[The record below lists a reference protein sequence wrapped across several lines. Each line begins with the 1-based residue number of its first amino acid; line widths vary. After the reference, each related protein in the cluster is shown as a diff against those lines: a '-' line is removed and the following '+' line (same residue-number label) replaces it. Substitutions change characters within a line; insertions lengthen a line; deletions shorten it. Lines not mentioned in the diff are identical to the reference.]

1 MNMKRRRNP
10 NRTMLLICCSCEEA
24 ERIRTAA
31 KRERRS
37 ISGFV
42 MHAVM
47 TRFAL
52 EGRLQER
59 RESQTF
65 LGQARG
71 TKVPANSQ
79 GGDLN

>member
-1 MNMKRRRNP
+1 
-10 NRTMLLICCSCEEA
+10 MLLICCTREEA

-42 MHAVM
+42 MNAVM
-47 TRFAL
+47 SRFAI

-59 RESQTF
+59 REQ
-65 LGQARG
+65 QRG
-71 TKVPANSQ
+71 GET
-79 GGDLN
+79 G

>member
-1 MNMKRRRNP
+1 MILKRRRNP
-10 NRTMLLICCSCEEA
+10 NRTVLLICCTCEEA
-24 ERIRTAA
+24 ERIRTSA

-42 MHAVM
+42 MNAVM

-59 RESQTF
+59 REL
-65 LGQARG
+65 LGVGQLRG
-71 TKVPANSQ
+71 AKVPVESQ
-79 GGDLN
+79 S

>member
-1 MNMKRRRNP
+1 MPNEGKRRRYSD
-10 NRTMLLICCSCEEA
+10 RTVLLVCCTREEA

-42 MHAVM
+42 LNAVM

-59 RESQTF
+59 REQQR
-65 LGQARG
+65 LH
-71 TKVPANSQ
+71 
-79 GGDLN
+79 GDQD

>member
-1 MNMKRRRNP
+1 MSVPNEGKRRRNSD
-10 NRTMLLICCSCEEA
+10 RTVLLICCTREEA
-24 ERIRTAA
+24 QQIRTAA

-42 MHAVM
+42 LNAVM

-59 RESQTF
+59 REQQRLHGSQ
-65 LGQARG
+65 
-71 TKVPANSQ
+71 
-79 GGDLN
+79 D

>member
-1 MNMKRRRNP
+1 MPSEGKRQRNSD
-10 NRTMLLICCSCEEA
+10 RTVLLVCCTREEA
-24 ERIRTAA
+24 QQIRTAP

-42 MHAVM
+42 LNAVM

-59 RESQTF
+59 REQQR
-65 LGQARG
+65 LHGNQ
-71 TKVPANSQ
+71 
-79 GGDLN
+79 D

>member
-1 MNMKRRRNP
+1 
-10 NRTMLLICCSCEEA
+10 MLLICCTREEA

-42 MHAVM
+42 MNAVM
-47 TRFAL
+47 SRFSL

-59 RESQTF
+59 REQ
-65 LGQARG
+65 QRG
-71 TKVPANSQ
+71 GEAAPRVLDSHK
-79 GGDLN
+79 L